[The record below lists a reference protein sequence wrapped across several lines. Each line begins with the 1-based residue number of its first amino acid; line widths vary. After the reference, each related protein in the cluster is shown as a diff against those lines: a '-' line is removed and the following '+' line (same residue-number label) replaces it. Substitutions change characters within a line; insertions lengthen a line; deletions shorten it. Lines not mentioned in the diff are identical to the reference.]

1 METRN
6 LGTRNKGAD
15 IRNTV
20 YFSVSFTMMRED
32 QGGLEKT
39 RTIPLRDPKRR
50 VKHIPSL
57 INVIFMFIP
66 ATYESKFFFSNVLG
80 IPI

>member
-15 IRNTV
+15 IRNTI

-50 VKHIPSL
+50 VKTFP
-57 INVIFMFIP
+57 P
-66 ATYESKFFFSNVLG
+66 
-80 IPI
+80 